1 MKKSSTFN
9 DFSVLLLGGK
19 QRFLSYTE
27 FVINN
32 FGSSRAKRRK
42 MLEYYYK
49 NYNIKISKY

>member
-1 MKKSSTFN
+1 MKKSNTFN